1 MDKQFN
7 TLVRSLHDNYVEYK
21 VTNKP
26 SYQSSYESAQ
36 QSIEGIIADLSDE
49 VAKNKAEI
57 ADFYKSGVEGK
68 LKEMQA
74 QNKTLQRG
82 IVNEHDL
89 TETAKLQAQPSS
101 VSPDLTSQYITL
113 GVLGAFMLGLLLL

>member
-7 TLVRSLHDNYVEYK
+7 TLVRSLHDNYIEYK

-49 VAKNKAEI
+49 VSKNKAEI
-57 ADFYKSGVEGK
+57 GDFYKSGVEGK

-89 TETAKLQAQPSS
+89 TETAKAQIPQVTTPSI
-101 VSPDLTSQYITL
+101 TTGQYVTL
-113 GVLGAFMLGLLLL
+113 GVLGAFMVGLLFL

>member
-49 VAKNKAEI
+49 VAKNKAVI

-89 TETAKLQAQPSS
+89 SETAKIQLPSS
-101 VSPDLTSQYITL
+101 VSPVLTSQYITL